1 MTCDG
6 VVGAGDND
14 GRGGGSAQNP
24 LDHALFLKSAECVI
38 RAARGHPSVVVY
50 VGGNEQVPCADLDS
64 GLRER
69 VSALDGVRPYVSGSL
84 WDGFADGKGA
94 TRPDSPMFWD
104 GPYGPQDPRAFFDP
118 AFYPFAFNP
127 EVGSVGL
134 PEVETL
140 RLVFPGALSAMPKFV
155 EVTTAKGIKMVTEE
169 ASEAYQHHCYMAY
182 GDPAGGVTNQIAV
195 YGLPTSLEDY
205 STKAQL
211 ANYVQY
217 RALVEGFSARMW
229 SQYTGFLIWKTQNP
243 WFGLRGQIYDWLLH
257 PNAALYA
264 IRSAAEQVHAQL
276 CPREGGI
283 VQVVNTTNR
292 PLAVKLLVRAV
303 ALDGSPLYSQ
313 TLAARILPQSISPLL
328 TGLPEAPPSPGQV
341 FFLGLDLVALAD
353 PAVAAVTAASGSV
366 GLCSQAGCCGGE
378 GVLPQEFTSRNIYW
392 VTRQGLATEAGPQ
405 PHDEYAELSAW
416 RSQSGVAHPTGASL
430 VW

>member
-1 MTCDG
+1 MAC
-6 VVGAGDND
+6 VG
-14 GRGGGSAQNP
+14 
-24 LDHALFLKSAECVI
+24 C
-38 RAARGHPSVVVY
+38 
-50 VGGNEQVPCADLDS
+50 NEQVPCADLDS

-69 VSALDGVRPYVSGSL
+69 VRALDGARPYVSGSL

-118 AFYPFAFNP
+118 AFYKFAFNP

-140 RLVFPGALSAMPKFV
+140 RLAFPGALSAMPKFV
-155 EVTTAKGIKMVTEE
+155 EVTTDEGVKVVSEE

-182 GDPAGGVTNQIAV
+182 GDPAGGVANQIAV
-195 YGLPTSLEDY
+195 YGLPTSLDDY
-205 STKAQL
+205 TTKAQL

-243 WFGLRGQIYDWLLH
+243 WFGLRGQMFDWLLH

-264 IRSAAEQVHAQL
+264 IRAAAEPVHAQL

-283 VQVVNTTNR
+283 VQLVNTTSR
-292 PLAVKLLVRAV
+292 ALAVKLLVRAV
-303 ALDGSPLYSQ
+303 ALDGSPLYSK
-313 TLAARILPQSISPLL
+313 TLAARILPQTVSQLL
-328 TGLPEAPPSPGQV
+328 AGLPEAPASPSQV
-341 FFLGLDLVALAD
+341 FFLGLDLVALATD
-353 PAVAAVTAASGSV
+353 PAAAPAAEAAAPAAEAAAARGSDAR
-366 GLCSQAGCCGGE
+366 CSQAGCGG
-378 GVLPQEFTSRNIYW
+378 GAGNALPQDFTPKNASCPAAFASRPAANPAAFTSKNIYW
-392 VTRQGLATEAGPQ
+392 LTRQQLATEAGAQ
-405 PHDEYAELSAW
+405 PHDEYSELSAW
-416 RSQSGVAHPTGASL
+416 RSRSGVAHPAVAL
-430 VW
+430 AVYRRNV